1 MEQTR
6 KQTSGQLISVLFR
19 ILLTVCPAAIFYYTY
34 QHYYVEATF
43 WSKGNYVFIFL
54 YAFVLMLFLSMYG
67 GYNIRHYRTR
77 ELVFSF
83 VIASMIANVIMFF
96 VMALIARQMLNPLYI
111 GITTGVQWV
120 AELLLYI
127 FTRILEPR
135 INPDIGTL
143 YICGSGEKDLLT
155 CGKFDS
161 KRTRFSI
168 RCVISAG
175 VPRQELL
182 DAVDRYE
189 AVVAGDIDKD
199 LSRELIGY
207 CFNHKKAFMMLPTMT
222 DVMINGAEKIIM
234 GDELMLMCNT
244 QGFTPGFRIAKRCLD
259 LVASATALVVLSPV
273 LLITAACI
281 KLYDGG
287 PVLYRQLR
295 LTKDGRPFQV
305 LKFRS
310 MIVNA
315 EANTGAVL
323 AGKEDSRITPIGRFI
338 RSTRI
343 DELPQLWNILR
354 GDMTLVGPRPERPEF
369 YEKYC
374 AEYPEFAYR
383 LKVTAGLTGYAQ
395 LYGKY
400 NTTFMDKARLDM
412 YYIQRASFLRDL
424 QLLFYTLKIIFIKDS
439 TEGVSDSSA
448 AHKESAE
455 HDDAADKHSSTGV

>member
-1 MEQTR
+1 MQETG
-6 KQTSGQLISVLFR
+6 KQASGQLFSVFFR
-19 ILLTVCPAAIFYYTY
+19 GLLSVFPVGIFYYTY
-34 QHYYVEATF
+34 RHSYVEATF
-43 WSKGNYVFIFL
+43 WSKGNYVFILL
-54 YAFVLMLFLSMYG
+54 YAFVLMLFLGMYG
-67 GYNIRHYRTR
+67 GYKIRDYRTR
-77 ELVFSF
+77 ELIFSF
-83 VIASMIANVIMFF
+83 VIASMITNVIMYF
-96 VMALIARQMLNPLYI
+96 VMALIARQLLNPVSI
-111 GITTGVQWV
+111 CITTAVQWI

-127 FTRILEPR
+127 LARILEPQ

-143 YICGSGEKDLLT
+143 YICGSGEKDRLT
-155 CGKFDS
+155 CMKFD
-161 KRTRFSI
+161 KRRTRFSI
-168 RCVISAG
+168 RRVISADL
-175 VPRQELL
+175 PRQELL
-182 DAVDRYE
+182 DEVDRYE
-189 AVVAGDIDKD
+189 AVVAGDIDEE
-199 LSRELIGY
+199 LSRVLIGY
-207 CFNHKKAFMMLPTMT
+207 CFSHKKAFMMLPGMT
-222 DVMINGAEKIIM
+222 DVMVNGAEKIIM
-234 GDELMLMCNT
+234 GDELMLLFNT
-244 QGFTPGFRIAKRCLD
+244 QGFTPGFRAAKRGLD
-259 LVASATALVVLSPV
+259 LVVSSVALAVLSPV

-295 LTKDGRPFQV
+295 LTKDGRAFQV

-338 RSTRI
+338 RATRI

-439 TEGVSDSSA
+439 TEGVSETLSVN
-448 AHKESAE
+448 KERVE
-455 HDDAADKHSSTGV
+455 HDNAANQHSSSGV